1 MRARRKKH
9 CLPRFGCKGKSIPLL
24 SRSLTLAIIASQGS
38 FTASF
43 LKISILRRCRAEA
56 IAVSS
61 GQTRGVDSRGTD
73 GRFCEGFRMTAHR
86 DDSACTGAVVRK
98 PPVKERAGDEV
109 PTVRQA
115 LW

>member
-56 IAVSS
+56 IAVST
-61 GQTRGVDSRGTD
+61 GQTRGVYSR
-73 GRFCEGFRMTAHR
+73 APAAA
-86 DDSACTGAVVRK
+86 SGAKSFAV
-98 PPVKERAGDEV
+98 DE
-109 PTVRQA
+109 
-115 LW
+115 